1 MNRPVLAISIGDAP
15 DLEKLGFPNR
25 EVRRVLFA
33 LCTAFI
39 KNGFSI
45 SYAGDL
51 REGGFTHAMFEFLA
65 GTYAGQ
71 GIVPFHY
78 VVPATVSSGRK
89 FSDALALARET
100 RSIAAIHLVRGS
112 EAFELR
118 NSEDRLLVGPKGP
131 SRLTVANE
139 AEWEEFLQAHPSENV
154 SEALTDARRF
164 VAEIS
169 VGCVSMGGKM
179 GLVDLPSDQYHGD
192 LPGVAEEA
200 LMFIQACK
208 PYIPLGAFGGATRDI
223 AIALSLLAE
232 GDRSPRGEQL
242 AGYNVAM
249 ARIRAIGSGISAE
262 LRSHLEAVVKE
273 ENAEEAAQLALGI
286 IQRSLASSEG
296 TQPDR

>member
-1 MNRPVLAISIGDAP
+1 
-15 DLEKLGFPNR
+15 
-25 EVRRVLFA
+25 
-33 LCTAFI
+33 
-39 KNGFSI
+39 
-45 SYAGDL
+45 
-51 REGGFTHAMFEFLA
+51 
-65 GTYAGQ
+65 
-71 GIVPFHY
+71 
-78 VVPATVSSGRK
+78 
-89 FSDALALARET
+89 
-100 RSIAAIHLVRGS
+100 
-112 EAFELR
+112 
-118 NSEDRLLVGPKGP
+118 
-131 SRLTVANE
+131 
-139 AEWEEFLQAHPSENV
+139 
-154 SEALTDARRF
+154 
-164 VAEIS
+164 
-169 VGCVSMGGKM
+169 M